1 MSKFYFGEESESVS
15 SADDDDD
22 NLPYPEALPR
32 SDFLKPDFDAL
43 AYLSTL
49 SDRHQTLEDLRSDL
63 RERSQFLSK
72 ELLDLV
78 NTNYEQFLS
87 LGSDLKG
94 GEEKVEDV
102 RVGLLGFKRG
112 IEDVKSK
119 VKERKV
125 EVEGLLK
132 QKKDVSRQISLG
144 RNLLEIDA
152 RLEELEDKL
161 IVDSLPNGANRLEHD
176 AWSNSEDEDDDDD
189 EVADVSLGGGIS
201 SKKLQR
207 LASDYRQVEQQAA
220 AIGSDHPF
228 IAAQQP
234 RMMKVRN
241 TILLDL
247 TTALKQTKTMGK
259 KGDGQLVKL
268 MGIYRDL
275 DAGAEA
281 IKILDDFKSR

>member
-1 MSKFYFGEESESVS
+1 MSKFYFGEESESIS
-15 SADDDDD
+15 SHDDDDDD

-78 NTNYEQFLS
+78 NTNYEHFLS

-112 IEDVKSK
+112 VEDVRTK
-119 VKERKV
+119 VRERKV
-125 EVEGLLK
+125 EVEGLIK
-132 QKKDVSRQISLG
+132 EKRDISKQISLG

-152 RLEELEDKL
+152 RLGELEDKL
-161 IVDSLPNGANRLEHD
+161 LIDSLTNGISRLQD
-176 AWSNSEDEDDDDD
+176 DSWSESEGEEDETAI
-189 EVADVSLGGGIS
+189 VAGTSI
-201 SKKLQR
+201 KKLQI
-207 LASDYRQVEQQAA
+207 LAGDYRHVEQLAA
-220 AIGSDHPF
+220 FVGLDHPF
-228 IAAQQP
+228 IEAQEE
-234 RMMKVRN
+234 RMMRVRN

-247 TTALKQTKTMGK
+247 TTALKQAKALGLN
-259 KGDGQLVKL
+259 GQGQLIKL

-275 DAGAEA
+275 NAGGEA
-281 IKILDDFKSR
+281 IKVLNDLKSK